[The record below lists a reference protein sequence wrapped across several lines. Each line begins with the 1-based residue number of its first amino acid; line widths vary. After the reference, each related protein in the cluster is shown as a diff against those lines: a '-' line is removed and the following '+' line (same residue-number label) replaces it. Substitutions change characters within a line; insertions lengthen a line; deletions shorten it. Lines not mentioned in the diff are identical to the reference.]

1 MVEFCERCKRDTDH
15 AVVKNKRG
23 GCKVYCFRCGGVK
36 READQADKKLLRK
49 GR

>member
-23 GCKVYCFRCGGVK
+23 SVK